1 MGERPF
7 RTHRRS
13 RPPARLTISSR
24 VGSVTPSGSSRINSE
39 VRAGIEY
46 TSRSPFTFWSERPT
60 ASITICNARSTNQL
74 FVDPQPMLV
83 VQPALTS
90 GQPKLTTMSAA
101 TDIGWTARASGLQA
115 KEREA
120 TLDGRA
126 LFPSTAEGGQVGGH
140 SRLKHTYMDPAPVAS
155 RSID

>member
-60 ASITICNARSTNQL
+60 ASITICDESALRRPTADVGSSTG
-74 FVDPQPMLV
+74 VDIRTTQAHDNV
-83 VQPALTS
+83 S
-90 GQPKLTTMSAA
+90 G
-101 TDIGWTARASGLQA
+101 DRH
-115 KEREA
+115 R
-120 TLDGRA
+120 LDGESVGP
-126 LFPSTAEGGQVGGH
+126 PSERKRSDPRWPSFVPIYCRRWAVGGH
-140 SRLKHTYMDPAPVAS
+140 SRLKHTVLVTDFLCH
-155 RSID
+155 RSK